1 MRAQVKTL
9 PKPSAP
15 DPESEQDP
23 HPRRRPARSTAGPTA
38 VVGAER
44 GFGPHL
50 LYDGYGCPEAL
61 VSDLDRLYSL
71 LDGLPD
77 RIGMTKIMP
86 PYVFRHGA
94 QGRPGGG
101 LSGFVLIAES
111 HISVHC
117 FPGLGFVNADVFSCE
132 HFDPRAVV
140 EAFGEAFRPA
150 RAEWK
155 LLDRGREFP
164 KNIGRSRTAV
174 LHDRLEIA
182 RDLGLGAS
190 S

>member
-9 PKPSAP
+9 PRPSAP

-23 HPRRRPARSTAGPTA
+23 HPRRRSARASAVPTA
-38 VVGAER
+38 VVAER

-50 LYDGYGCPEAL
+50 LYDGYGCPESL
-61 VSDLDRLYSL
+61 LSDLDGLYSL
-71 LDGLPD
+71 LDRLPD

-94 QGRPGGG
+94 EGRPGGG

-111 HISVHC
+111 HISVHS

-132 HFDPRAVV
+132 SFDPRAVV
-140 EAFGEAFRPA
+140 EALGEAFHPA

-155 LLDRGREFP
+155 LIDRGREFP
-164 KNIGRSRTAV
+164 KNIGHSRAAV